1 MTAGILII
9 PTTSIIIVTTIW
21 LTQIR
26 VFTAGRAGRLQA
38 VLSVAALETI
48 MPVMERPVGSL
59 VELHMVVKRCKAGT
73 HLMEQ
78 RLHYEETQFT
88 AIRPMAMLP
97 APMQPITMLPA
108 PMQPIAMLPAP
119 MQPIAMLPGV
129 RRIVLEPG
137 LRVTHST
144 GRHVL
149 ADTQQV
155 TRSERVLLAGRLSG
169 LRYTAQ

>member
-97 APMQPITMLPA
+97 APMQPI
-108 PMQPIAMLPAP
+108 
-119 MQPIAMLPGV
+119 AMLPGV

>member
-1 MTAGILII
+1 
-9 PTTSIIIVTTIW
+9 
-21 LTQIR
+21 
-26 VFTAGRAGRLQA
+26 LQA

-88 AIRPMAMLP
+88 AIRPMAMP
-97 APMQPITMLPA
+97 SAPMQPTAMLPA
-108 PMQPIAMLPAP
+108 PTQPIAMLP
-119 MQPIAMLPGV
+119 IAMLPMATRFMVILLGV

>member
-108 PMQPIAMLPAP
+108 PMQPIAMLP
-119 MQPIAMLPGV
+119 GV